1 LKVSLAEFSRVVAL
15 IHEAGAAPERWGE
28 ALSGIVGLL
37 EGTRAA
43 LMDID
48 GTNALL
54 RMEHVGHD
62 PANAKLYSEYYFAI
76 DPTREKV
83 VTAPAGKA
91 LTVYD
96 NFPRQLRARHEYF
109 EFARRIDIGD
119 VIGIG
124 TEPHGGR
131 RALLSLQR
139 PLDAPGYG
147 AEEKEVL
154 QLLASHV
161 ALAKRV
167 QMQLGEN
174 WSVRAELE
182 AAFGKLTAPGFIVD
196 RAARIRHVNASGE
209 ALMGRCAGMGVRHG
223 KLVFADGKLNA
234 AVHAAVHN
242 AACEHGRSSAV
253 PIPFGKDAGEILVT
267 PLDAR
272 HAAAAGRSVPLALV
286 LVAMGPE
293 DERSI
298 AWRMRQLYQL
308 TPAEATISAALA
320 LGKSVEEVAKA
331 KRISLATLRS
341 HLRSIFLKTGTRRQA
356 ELVRIALR
364 GATVRV

>member
-37 EGTRAA
+37 EGSRAA

-147 AEEKEVL
+147 AEEKQVL
-154 QLLASHV
+154 ELLASHV

-167 QMQLGEN
+167 QAQLGEN

-182 AAFGKLTAPGFIVD
+182 AAFGKLSAPGFIVD
-196 RAARIRHVNASGE
+196 RSGRVRHVNTAGE
-209 ALMGRCAGMGVRHG
+209 NLMARCAGIGVRQG
-223 KLVFADGKLNA
+223 KLFFSDGKLNA

-253 PIPFGKDAGEILVT
+253 PIPVGKDAGEILVT
-267 PLDAR
+267 PLGAR
-272 HAAAAGRSVPLALV
+272 HAGAAWSVPLALV

-308 TPAEATISAALA
+308 TPAEATVTAALA
-320 LGKSVEEVAKA
+320 LGKSVEEVARA

-356 ELVRIALR
+356 ELVRVALR
-364 GATVRV
+364 GAAVRV